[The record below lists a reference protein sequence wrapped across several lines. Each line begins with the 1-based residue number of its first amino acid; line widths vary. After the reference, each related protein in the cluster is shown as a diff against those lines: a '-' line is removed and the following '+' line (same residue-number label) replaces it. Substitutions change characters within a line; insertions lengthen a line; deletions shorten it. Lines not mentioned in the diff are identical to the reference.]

1 MSSAVKA
8 VRYLLAHNP
17 ALTAIVPAERI
28 VAGVLGAG
36 AALPALTISHISTN
50 RRPTVKKGATD
61 FCTSRVQVTVHAK
74 TYPDQDVVQRLVR
87 KALPPARGN
96 VNGVD
101 VDSIQDGGTGPD
113 ITDTDAGIYMGT
125 DDVIVT
131 FNE

>member
-8 VRYLLAHNP
+8 VRYLLAHN
-17 ALTAIVPAERI
+17 AVLKAIVPAERI
-28 VAGVLGAG
+28 VAGVLGPG
-36 AALPALTISHISTN
+36 AALPALTIAHISTN

-74 TYPDQDVVQRLVR
+74 TYPDQDALQRLVR
-87 KALPPARGN
+87 KALPPTRGS

-113 ITDTDAGIYMGT
+113 ITDADAGIYMGT